1 MRRPGLEPGFLP
13 REVPPTAG
21 LPLRVSELFG
31 PLAADLAA
39 LAAQFLGVEEV
50 GISAS
55 GSAALVLILQTL
67 RRLRARRQV
76 IVPAYTCPL
85 VVLAVVQCGLQ
96 PVVCDVALGSFELD
110 LDHLAALCGPDTLA
124 VLPTHLGGRVARLDP
139 VLAVARAAG
148 AFVIEDAAQAFGAR
162 VQSQA
167 HAQALVEAPEGT
179 QSVGLAGDAGF
190 FSFAAGKG
198 LSLYEGGAW
207 VARDAA
213 LRAEIAATARQL
225 QTPAW
230 GFEAWRILQLL
241 GLALC
246 YRPRMLPYVYGLPL
260 RRAVRRGQLAQA
272 VGDVF
277 DLPIPLHPVGAWRRA
292 VGARALRRLLAFQ
305 AALAQQAQRRLPQL
319 ARLPGVMVLGYAPA
333 DAAGGG
339 TAGDGA
345 NQGLWP
351 FFMLLLPT
359 PAQRDAALAALWPR
373 GIGVTRLFIHALP
386 VYAYLRP
393 WLPVQNCPHARDLA
407 ARMLTISNSPWL
419 DDAGF
424 ACIMAELERCLR

>member
-1 MRRPGLEPGFLP
+1 MRRPGLELGFLP

-21 LPLRVSELFG
+21 LPLRISELLG
-31 PLAADLAA
+31 PLAPDFKAQAA
-39 LAAQFLGVEEV
+39 HFLGVKEI

-76 IVPAYTCPL
+76 VVPAYTCPL

-96 PVVCDVALGSFELD
+96 PVVCDVAPDSFELD
-110 LDHLAALCGPDTLA
+110 VDHLAALCGPDTLA
-124 VLPTHLGGRVARLDP
+124 VLPTHLGGRVARLDA

-148 AFVIEDAAQAFGAR
+148 AFVVEDAAQAFGAR
-162 VQSQA
+162 VTM
-167 HAQALVEAPEGT
+167 PEGA

-198 LSLYEGGAW
+198 LSLFEGGAW
-207 VARDAA
+207 LARDAA

-230 GFEAWRILQLL
+230 GFEAWRSLQLL

-246 YRPRMLPYVYGLPL
+246 YRPRMLHYVYGLPL

-292 VGARALRRLLAFQ
+292 VGARALRRLPAFQ
-305 AALAQQAQRRLPQL
+305 AALARQAQRRLPQL
-319 ARLPGVMVLGYAPA
+319 ARLPGVRVLGYAPA
-333 DAAGGG
+333 DAAADGTAAGGA
-339 TAGDGA
+339 AGDGA
-345 NQGLWP
+345 AQGLWP

-373 GIGVTRLFIHALP
+373 GLGVTRLFIHALP
-386 VYAYLRP
+386 DYAYLRP
-393 WLPVQNCPHARDLA
+393 WLPAQHCPHARDLA
-407 ARMLTISNSPWL
+407 ARMLTVSNSLWL
-419 DDAGF
+419 RDADF
-424 ACIMAELERCLR
+424 ARIMTELERCLG

>member
-1 MRRPGLEPGFLP
+1 MRRPTPELGFLP

-21 LPLRVSELFG
+21 LPVRLSELFW
-31 PLAADLAA
+31 PLAHDLPA

-76 IVPAYTCPL
+76 VIPAYTCPL
-85 VVLAVVQCGLQ
+85 VVLAVAQCGLQ
-96 PVVCDVALGSFELD
+96 PVVCDVAPGSFELD

-139 VLAVARAAG
+139 VLAVARTAG
-148 AFVIEDAAQAFGAR
+148 AFVVEDAAQAFGAR
-162 VQSQA
+162 VQAQA
-167 HAQALVEAPEGT
+167 HGAAPEGA

-225 QTPAW
+225 QTPAR
-230 GFEAWRILQLL
+230 GFEAWRSLQLL

-246 YRPRMLPYVYGLPL
+246 YRPRLLPYVYGLPL

-277 DLPIPLHPVGAWRRA
+277 GLPIPLHSVGAWRRA
-292 VGARALRRLLAFQ
+292 VGARALRRLPAFQ
-305 AALAQQAQRRLPQL
+305 TALARQAQRRLPQL
-319 ARLPGVMVLGYAPA
+319 ARLPGVKVLGYAPA
-333 DAAGGG
+333 DTAVDG
-339 TAGDGA
+339 TAADGA
-345 NQGLWP
+345 AQGLWP

-373 GIGVTRLFIHALP
+373 GLGVTRLFIHALP
-386 VYAYLRP
+386 DYAYLRP
-393 WLPVQNCPHARDLA
+393 WLPAQHCPHARDLA

-424 ACIMAELERCLR
+424 ACIMAELERCLD

>member
-96 PVVCDVALGSFELD
+96 PVVCDVAPGSFELD
-110 LDHLAALCGPDTLA
+110 PDHLAALSGPDTLA
-124 VLPTHLGGRVARLDP
+124 VLPTHLGGRVARLYP

-148 AFVIEDAAQAFGAR
+148 AFVVEDAAQAFGAR
-162 VQSQA
+162 VQAQA
-167 HAQALVEAPEGT
+167 HVQALVAAPAGT

-207 VARDAA
+207 LARDAA

-230 GFEAWRILQLL
+230 GFEAWRSLQLL

-292 VGARALRRLLAFQ
+292 VGARALRRLPAFQ
-305 AALAQQAQRRLPQL
+305 ADLAQQAQRRLPQL
-319 ARLPGVMVLGYAPA
+319 ARLPGVTVLGYAPV
-333 DAAGGG
+333 DAAEGG

-345 NQGLWP
+345 YQGLWP

-373 GIGVTRLFIHALP
+373 GLGVTRLFIHALP
-386 VYAYLRP
+386 DYAYLRP
-393 WLPVQNCPHARDLA
+393 WLPAQNCPHARDLA

-424 ACIMAELERCLR
+424 ACIMAELERCLG